1 MENTAADQVISFY
14 RPADEKSL
22 FVLVNMTKEPA
33 VFEVEDVPEMAR
45 LMQPILQSN
54 VSWICKDGKMRVQM
68 LGFGYLAA
76 EY

>member
-1 MENTAADQVISFY
+1 MPECEHCVYNMYDEEYDEYTCTANI
-14 RPADEKSL
+14 DE
-22 FVLVNMTKEPA
+22 
-33 VFEVEDVPEMAR
+33 DEMAR